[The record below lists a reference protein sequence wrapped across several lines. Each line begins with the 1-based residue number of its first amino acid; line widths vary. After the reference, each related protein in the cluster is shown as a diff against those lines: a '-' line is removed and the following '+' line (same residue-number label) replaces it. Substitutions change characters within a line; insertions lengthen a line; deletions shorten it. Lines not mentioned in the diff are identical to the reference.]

1 MKMIEISKEK
11 FEDFRNK
18 NKYDNFC
25 QTSNYG
31 SFMKKQGYEY
41 NYIAYTTNDYEI
53 LAAGL
58 VLTKKKIGRSYYYA
72 YCPKGFLIDYNDE
85 ELVKKFTKNLIRY
98 YKKKKIIFLKINPE
112 IPIATIDSNNKY
124 ERIPNENDHI
134 LENLKGL
141 GFKKRKEINP
151 FDLLEPKLTTIL
163 NLNEFNNDIN
173 DNIKNKIDVSKNN
186 GLELIEGDST
196 KIETLY
202 NIVKEFA
209 SYSLDYYKDL
219 YDEFKKDEKADL
231 LLVKVNY
238 ETYLINAK
246 KRVEQEEENNELLNK
261 RFKNN
266 SDDEIFVEKMKSD
279 RNLEKYKQD
288 IVYATNGIKNK
299 NESYIAGALIIK
311 HNNKITVVLS
321 GKTNEYDYLYPDY
334 YLYNKIID
342 KYKED
347 YEYIDFYGI
356 ANDFK
361 EESKYYEINKL
372 KTDFNSNITEFI
384 GELDLIISEWKF
396 KIVEK
401 NNSLSNEFTKKKE
414 I

>member
-58 VLTKKKIGRSYYYA
+58 VLTKKIGRSYYYA

-124 ERIPNENDHI
+124 ERIPNENDRI

-163 NLNEFNNDIN
+163 NLNEFNNDID